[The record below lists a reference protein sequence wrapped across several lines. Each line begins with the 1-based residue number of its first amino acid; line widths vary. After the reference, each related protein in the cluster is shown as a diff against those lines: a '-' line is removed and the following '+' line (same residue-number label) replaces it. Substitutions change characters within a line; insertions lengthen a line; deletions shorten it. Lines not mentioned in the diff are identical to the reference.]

1 MSLRKIFKFF
11 LLRRFYIFFYPI
23 EIVNRELFYKK
34 KLSNI
39 DLNEDS
45 IHFFGHPWILSLMSR
60 FVRNVNW
67 IGQNIFETNRLDKK
81 STAEIIRKNQ
91 GMIFFIDEEGGVYPK
106 DKAYQYFNQRLSMQ
120 KFYDQ
125 DIVFAWGHIQK
136 ELYKEH
142 GIKAF
147 NYGHPRFEPLIPEIN
162 SANHENDI
170 LIISSC
176 SILTSSKNYSKELG
190 NERFLSE
197 IENHAGKFTK
207 ILNLVKKNHS
217 KKIKIRPHPSE
228 DIYLL
233 RKFFRHFDNVF
244 VSNEENILNDIRN
257 SAKVFHFN
265 CTTSVDASTIGS
277 RLINLSEKKYTIIED
292 LDKGELHNSKW
303 ITYPP
308 KMEAILDVIK
318 KNSKIGYHVPIYSIC
333 MGFISYFLF
342 SLQLLRPIYRYSL
355 KKSGKFKISKGN
367 LGFAMFNFSLVLK
380 NKSKS

>member
-106 DKAYQYFNQRLSMQ
+106 DKASQYFNQRLSMQ

-162 SANHENDI
+162 SKNHENDI

-197 IENHAGKFTK
+197 IENHAEKFTK

-217 KKIKIRPHPSE
+217 KKIKIRPHPS
-228 DIYLL
+228 
-233 RKFFRHFDNVF
+233 
-244 VSNEENILNDIRN
+244 
-257 SAKVFHFN
+257 
-265 CTTSVDASTIGS
+265 
-277 RLINLSEKKYTIIED
+277 
-292 LDKGELHNSKW
+292 
-303 ITYPP
+303 
-308 KMEAILDVIK
+308 
-318 KNSKIGYHVPIYSIC
+318 
-333 MGFISYFLF
+333 
-342 SLQLLRPIYRYSL
+342 
-355 KKSGKFKISKGN
+355 
-367 LGFAMFNFSLVLK
+367 
-380 NKSKS
+380 